1 MSELEIAQGAL
12 VIAVILCA
20 ALFFWLIDIFY
31 GGDR

>member
-20 ALFFWLIDIFY
+20 ALIFWLIDLFF
-31 GGDR
+31 GGDQ